1 MWVLHT
7 PHLTEYISQTLY
19 LTMLGETSL
28 RSSTILV
35 IARPQICVNSLA
47 PLARHLLE
55 FTLSRAEQ
63 EKFSQP
69 YIHNTLQP
77 KNKCNQSNLKMST
90 LMPRASLQALGFLR
104 PSLVA
109 SQSRCSRSFHQYV
122 TPILSIGPNTRV
134 RQRFEFFK
142 LKTKFQPHAF
152 AGGVRTIFIQTEN
165 TPNPDVSKGP
175 YTTSISC

>member
-1 MWVLHT
+1 MV
-7 PHLTEYISQTLY
+7 
-19 LTMLGETSL
+19 GETSL
-28 RSSTILV
+28 RSSTRLV
-35 IARPQICVNSLA
+35 IARPQTWVILWRPWPATFLNSL
-47 PLARHLLE
+47 
-55 FTLSRAEQ
+55 T
-63 EKFSQP
+63 
-69 YIHNTLQP
+69 HNTLQP
-77 KNKCNQSNLKMST
+77 KNKSNQSNLNMST

-134 RQRFEFFK
+134 RQAFEFFK

-152 AGGVRTIFIQTEN
+152 AGGARTIFIQTEN

>member
-1 MWVLHT
+1 MGVAYPTLDRIHQ
-7 PHLTEYISQTLY
+7 PDSISHDAWRDVPSQFD
-19 LTMLGETSL
+19 EISNSTSANL
-28 RSSTILV
+28 
-35 IARPQICVNSLA
+35 CNSLA

-69 YIHNTLQP
+69 YTHNTLQP
-77 KNKCNQSNLKMST
+77 KNKCNQSNLNMST

-122 TPILSIGPNTRV
+122 TPILLIGPNTRV